1 MFPIKK
7 TDFKIVKLYQLW
19 WWWYGCNGSSDDN
32 DVKDYGDNEI
42 NNSWSNDHEV
52 VDHKDDNDVDN
63 DDNNLIKYRVLK
75 LLCIYMGRFFRF
87 LPSFCYM
94 FWNL

>member
-1 MFPIKK
+1 MWLIKK
-7 TDFKIVKLYQLW
+7 TDFKMVKLYQIW
-19 WWWYGCNGSSDDN
+19 WWWYDCNGNSDDN

-52 VDHKDDNDVDN
+52 IDHKYDNDVHN
-63 DDNNLIKYRVLK
+63 DDNNLIKYWVFK
-75 LLCIYMGRFFRF
+75 LLCIYMWFFRF
-87 LPSFCYM
+87 LPSFCCF